1 MESVLMENQKK
12 CCFDRKNISYN
23 YQGQLSPKT
32 LSRSELFRSYKKTYE
47 AKLPAR
53 GIRKYDGRS

>member
-1 MESVLMENQKK
+1 MENQKK